1 MNTRTVVPFEK
12 SRLSSGIKAIALIM
26 ALTAVALIA
35 DHAYFVAPHAEAY
48 ARTAATAPAPVTT
61 QVDGFA
67 LPANLKPHAGD
78 VEAPPPTF

>member
-1 MNTRTVVPFEK
+1 MNARNVVPFEK
-12 SRLSSGIKAIALIM
+12 SRISSGIKAIAIVM

-48 ARTAATAPAPVTT
+48 ARVSAAPTPVTA

-67 LPANLKPHAGD
+67 LPANLKPHEGD
-78 VEAPPPTF
+78 VEAPPSTF